1 MKVWKCTSREL
12 LKAIFCHQKR
22 MNNDKLC
29 MKFSSTPILACIS
42 PSIPYFKIN
51 TLFFCWFLFF
61 KEISTPRS
69 RSAKWQTRIVLIT
82 TLVLQ
87 HFSENL
93 FPPLAE
99 GGISAVGSKT
109 LSTLFLES
117 TSHTFFETFGEYF
130 KKTLIG
136 PSHFISVWAIYS
148 RLGPKMGHCTLD
160 WTQDLVHIVLAIYSR
175 VFSEFLKDYVGL

>member
-1 MKVWKCTSREL
+1 MKVWKWTSREL

-22 MNNDKLC
+22 MTNDRLC

-42 PSIPYFKIN
+42 PSILYFKIN
-51 TLFFCWFLFF
+51 TPFFCWFLFF

-99 GGISAVGSKT
+99 GGIFSSWIQNLVYIVFRIHFT
-109 LSTLFLES
+109 C
-117 TSHTFFETFGEYF
+117 FFETFGEYF

-148 RLGPKMGHCTLD
+148 RLSPKMGHSTLD

-175 VFSEFLKDYVGL
+175 VFSEFFKDYVGL

>member
-1 MKVWKCTSREL
+1 MKGWKCTSREL

-22 MNNDKLC
+22 MNNDRVC
-29 MKFSSTPILACIS
+29 MKFSSTPILACIN

-51 TLFFCWFLFF
+51 TPFFCWFLFF

-109 LSTLFLES
+109 LSTLFLGS
-117 TSHTFFETFGEYF
+117 TSNT
-130 KKTLIG
+130 
-136 PSHFISVWAIYS
+136 
-148 RLGPKMGHCTLD
+148 
-160 WTQDLVHIVLAIYSR
+160 
-175 VFSEFLKDYVGL
+175 FLKLLVNTLKKLLLAPAILSQFGPFTPD